1 MRYPR
6 YHKVFEQLIIKVQ
19 GATTVCSSPLLRSFV
34 IEGRDI
40 LLSHPVSINKI
51 SKYMTNFSD
60 HFIETRRL
68 AFFNRVEQSK
78 WWFFAK
84 NASLLKLSRLIHYFL
99 YWGFCNFQKKRINM
113 SFYYLIFNFSTVPTV
128 LCIKSG
134 SF

>member
-1 MRYPR
+1 MPPQTQYYPVAGISPTIPCISQTDDER
-6 YHKVFEQLIIKVQ
+6 TAREARMSASNKVFEQLIIKVQ

-78 WWFFAK
+78 
-84 NASLLKLSRLIHYFL
+84 
-99 YWGFCNFQKKRINM
+99 
-113 SFYYLIFNFSTVPTV
+113 
-128 LCIKSG
+128 
-134 SF
+134 